1 VTYALSAGL
10 QAAVYARLTGDAE
23 LWDLVGDRIHDAPPD
38 DRAPDDATP
47 DHVTLG
53 EEIARPWT
61 TKTSAGAVHDFD
73 IVVHSSRDGFD
84 GAKRIAGAVCA
95 ALEDAPL
102 TLPGARVV
110 ALRFLR
116 ARAERGRAPEKR
128 RIALRFRAVLD
139 QDD

>member
-1 VTYALSAGL
+1 MTYALAAAL
-10 QAAVYARLTGDAE
+10 QAAVYARLAGDPA
-23 LWDLVGDRIHDAPPD
+23 LWDLVGDRIHDAPPE
-38 DRAPDDATP
+38 RAPDDGAP

-53 EEIARPWT
+53 EEIARPWDT
-61 TKTSAGAVHDFD
+61 QTSAGAVHDFEV
-73 IVVHSSRDGFD
+73 IVHSARDGFD

-102 TLPGARVV
+102 ALAGARLV

-116 ARAERGRAPEKR
+116 ARADRGRAPEKR